1 MTDRIIRIKLDSRQ
15 AEQGIDRLDN
25 DMRGLGRTSDGIQT
39 KLTAVASALAAA
51 FSVQQITAYADAY
64 TNIQNRLRV
73 VTDSTEQLTRVTAS
87 LLQTANDTRA
97 SFDAT
102 SSVYATLAR
111 STEELNISEERLIA
125 ITKTINQTFAI
136 AGATADEAG
145 SAIRQL
151 SQGLASGALRGDEF
165 NAVAENS
172 PGILRAIAKETK
184 LTIGQLRDFA
194 SEGNI
199 TAELLI
205 RSVEN
210 YSTVVQS
217 EFDKTN
223 RTFQQSAVVA
233 KNNATAFVGSSKLVQ
248 GATEAAGN
256 ALVNFSENLETAS
269 QAIVAITAV
278 IAGRYAAGLV
288 AANAAAIQLAVGV
301 ATGNAS
307 LITGAK
313 AAAGKAAAVAQSAA
327 ADLAAAQASAA
338 VTAAERARFAAV
350 QASIKADL
358 ELETVRLRAQISD
371 IGRQQSIQR
380 LTALRLELAA
390 ATTGLARAE
399 AAAAASEAAVA
410 ASANAAA
417 AATTRLSVA
426 QSAATVSGRALGV
439 AQGGLSAALALVG
452 GPVGA
457 AILAAGGLAY
467 FVVQAISSQREAE
480 RLANSARGLN
490 SELEKT
496 NKIYEN
502 YQKTQQSAAEQAVSG
517 LGQSE
522 LQAQFSKSS
531 ALVEIYKK
539 RIDDLK
545 EAGASYAR
553 IADVEEKLKQEQL
566 TLEAINKAS
575 PQTAKGTQD
584 LAIRLADLAAQVNLT
599 SIEYSVFAER
609 QRLMKDGFSTNEI
622 DKYIESYRDLL
633 LLQEEGRAKTKTG
646 SDIDSLFSGS
656 DNLFSGSGSDSGQ
669 NDESTNRINERIA
682 ALKLETQTLGSE
694 LTLQQGIRQGFI
706 SQEQAQLDLQ
716 TANKIQNA
724 ITEREL
730 LLAEKT
736 ITKEQEMAAEMAFT
750 ANLIAITQSYEE
762 QKTDIARQQALTRM
776 QIESDTQQT
785 YLETTQIALGAL
797 TDLLGGS
804 TGAVKAL
811 KLLQAGANAFQ
822 IYAASETAAALILA
836 TPPGPVLNPS
846 LIGLANAVRIKGKI
860 SAGAVLAAGAAST
873 FGGGSSGGFSGGGGG
888 SSSPATLP
896 TTPQSAP
903 NVQTL
908 EIRGLDEIRD
918 ELRNQ
923 DGMVSTRFV
932 ATILDKISD
941 ANRIRGEG

>member
-1 MTDRIIRIKLDSRQ
+1 MDRIIRIKLDSRQ

-102 SSVYATLAR
+102 SSLYSTLAR
-111 STEELNISEERLIA
+111 STEELAISEERLIA
-125 ITKTINQTFAI
+125 ITKTVNQSFAVS
-136 AGATADEAG
+136 GASADEAAN
-145 SAIRQL
+145 AIRQL
-151 SQGLASGALRGDEF
+151 SQGLAAGALRGDEF
-165 NAVAENS
+165 NSVAEQA
-172 PGILRAIAKETK
+172 PGILRAVANETGK
-184 LTIGQLRDFA
+184 SVGQLREFA
-194 SEGNI
+194 AEGGI

-205 RSVEN
+205 RAIEN
-210 YSTVVQS
+210 YSDVVQS

-233 KNNATAFVGSSKLVQ
+233 KNNATAFVGSSKLIQ

-269 QAIVAITAV
+269 QVIVAITAV

-313 AAAGKAAAVAQSAA
+313 AAAGKAVAVAQSAA
-327 ADLAAAQASAA
+327 ADLAAAQASAVA
-338 VTAAERARFAAV
+338 TAAERARFVAV

-358 ELETVRLRAQISD
+358 ELETVRLRAQVSD
-371 IGRQQSIQR
+371 VGRQQSIQR

-399 AAAAASEAAVA
+399 AAAAASEAAVT

-439 AQGGLSAALALVG
+439 AQSGLSAALALVG

-457 AILAAGGLAY
+457 AILAAGGLVY
-467 FVVQAISSQREAE
+467 FVTQAISSQREAE
-480 RLANSARGLN
+480 RLANAARGLN

-496 NKIYEN
+496 NEIYEN
-502 YQKTQQSAAEQAVSG
+502 YQKSQKSAAEQAVSG
-517 LGQSE
+517 LGQQE

-566 TLEAINKAS
+566 TLDAINKTS

-584 LAIRLADLAAQVNLT
+584 LALRLADLAAQVNLT

-609 QRLMKDGFSTNEI
+609 QRLIKDGFSTTEI
-622 DKYIESYRDLL
+622 DKYIESYRALL
-633 LLQEEGRAKTKTG
+633 LLQESNRAKAKTG

-656 DNLFSGSGSDSGQ
+656 DNLFSGSAPSAPTQESDTSA
-669 NDESTNRINERIA
+669 RINERIA
-682 ALKLETQTLGSE
+682 GLRQETALIQQELLLRKGVQDGLISEELMGLQMQTSAKIL
-694 LTLQQGIRQGFI
+694 
-706 SQEQAQLDLQ
+706 QAQ
-716 TANKIQNA
+716 
-724 ITEREL
+724 TEREL
-730 LLAEKT
+730 LFAEQTLTNEQKLATEAAYQ
-736 ITKEQEMAAEMAFT
+736 EQVTAIAQEYAQRRQEVERAEMMTRIGLTESFASSAISVISAFSSKSFQAQKNAAIAT
-750 ANLIAITQSYEE
+750 GLVNIGAGVAKALNNPYPANL
-762 QKTDIARQQALTRM
+762 
-776 QIESDTQQT
+776 
-785 YLETTQIALGAL
+785 G
-797 TDLLGGS
+797 
-804 TGAVKAL
+804 
-811 KLLQAGANAFQ
+811 F
-822 IYAASETAAALILA
+822 AAAVAAQGASLIN
-836 TPPGPVLNPS
+836 TIKSVNPS
-846 LIGLANAVRIKGKI
+846 GQ
-860 SAGAVLAAGAAST
+860 S
-873 FGGGSSGGFSGGGGG
+873 GSSFSGGGAA
-888 SSSPATLP
+888 SLP
-896 TTPQSAP
+896 TQPQAAPVVGNFEIAGLSALQEQLDRLDP
-903 NVQTL
+903 DEVLPVSFTRRLVASLSSVQRL
-908 EIRGLDEIRD
+908 EG
-918 ELRNQ
+918 
-923 DGMVSTRFV
+923 G
-932 ATILDKISD
+932 A
-941 ANRIRGEG
+941 

>member
-1 MTDRIIRIKLDSRQ
+1 MDRIIRIRLDARQ

-102 SSVYATLAR
+102 SSLYSTLAR
-111 STEELNISEERLIA
+111 STEELAISEERLIA
-125 ITKTINQTFAI
+125 ITKTVNQSFAVS
-136 AGATADEAG
+136 GATADEAAN
-145 SAIRQL
+145 AIRQL
-151 SQGLASGALRGDEF
+151 SQGLAAGALRGDEF
-165 NAVAENS
+165 NSVAEQA
-172 PGILRAIAKETK
+172 PGILRAVAAETGK
-184 LTIGQLRDFA
+184 SVGQLREFA
-194 SEGNI
+194 AEGGI

-205 RSVEN
+205 RAIEN
-210 YSTVVQS
+210 YSDVVQS
-217 EFDKTN
+217 EFEKTN

-313 AAAGKAAAVAQSAA
+313 AAAGKAAAMVQSAA
-327 ADLAAAQASAA
+327 ADVAAAEAALVSA
-338 VTAAERARFAAV
+338 AAERARFVAV
-350 QASIKADL
+350 QTSIKADL

-399 AAAAASEAAVA
+399 AAQ
-410 ASANAAA
+410 AAA
-417 AATTRLSVA
+417 AKVADAANLTSVDSLNKLDEANKKASLSSRA
-426 QSAATVSGRALGV
+426 FSGAM
-439 AQGGLSAALALVG
+439 ALVG

-457 AILAAGGLAY
+457 AILAAGGLAF
-467 FVVQAISSQREAE
+467 FVTQAISSQREAE
-480 RLANSARGLN
+480 RLANTARGLN

-502 YQKTQQSAAEQAVSG
+502 YQKTQRSAAEQALTG
-517 LGQSE
+517 LGQPE

-531 ALVEIYKK
+531 ALIEIYKK

-545 EAGASYAR
+545 QAGASYAR
-553 IADVEEKLKQEQL
+553 IAEVEEKLKQEQL
-566 TLEAINKAS
+566 TLDAINKTS

-584 LAIRLADLAAQVNLT
+584 LALKLGDLAAQVNLT

-609 QRLMKDGFSTNEI
+609 QRLIKDGFGTAEI
-622 DKYIESYRDLL
+622 DRYIESYRALL
-633 LLQEEGRAKTKTG
+633 LLQEDGRAKAKTG

-656 DNLFSGSGSDSGQ
+656 DNLFSGSRPDDSGQ
-669 NDESTNRINERIA
+669 SDESTNRINERIA

-694 LTLQQGIRQGFI
+694 LSLQQGIRQGFI

-716 TANKIQNA
+716 TANKIQQA
-724 ITEREL
+724 VTEREL

-736 ITKEQEMAAEMAFT
+736 ITEQQRLETESAFN

-762 QKTDIARQQALTRM
+762 QKTEIARQQALTRM

-873 FGGGSSGGFSGGGGG
+873 FGGGGSSGSFSGGGGG
-888 SSSPATLP
+888 PSTPATLP
-896 TTPQSAP
+896 TQPQAAQT
-903 NVQTL
+903 VQTL

>member
-1 MTDRIIRIKLDSRQ
+1 MDRIIRIKLDSRQ

-102 SSVYATLAR
+102 SSLYSTLAR
-111 STEELNISEERLIA
+111 STEELAISEERLIA
-125 ITKTINQTFAI
+125 ITKTVNQSFAVS
-136 AGATADEAG
+136 GASADEAAN
-145 SAIRQL
+145 AIRQL
-151 SQGLASGALRGDEF
+151 SQGLAAGALRGDEF
-165 NAVAENS
+165 NSVAEQA
-172 PGILRAIAKETK
+172 PGILRAVAAETGK
-184 LTIGQLRDFA
+184 SVGQLREFA
-194 SEGNI
+194 AEGGI

-205 RSVEN
+205 RAIEN
-210 YSTVVQS
+210 YSDTVQS

-223 RTFQQSAVVA
+223 RTFQQSTVVA
-233 KNNATAFVGSSKLVQ
+233 QNNATAFIGSSELVKQ
-248 GATEAAGN
+248 ATSEAGN
-256 ALVNFSENLETAS
+256 ALVFLSQNLEALSNTF
-269 QAIVAITAV
+269 ITVSAV
-278 IAGRYAAGLV
+278 VAGRYVV
-288 AANAAAIQLAVGV
+288 AMG
-301 ATGNAS
+301 
-307 LITGAK
+307 
-313 AAAGKAAAVAQSAA
+313 AAAVAAVASTKATISATIA
-327 ADLAAAQASAA
+327 ENAQAQAA
-338 VTAAERARFAAV
+338 FFAANGIKV
-350 QASIKADL
+350 KDIAVKQA
-358 ELETVRLRAQISD
+358 TIS
-371 IGRQQSIQR
+371 QVAYA
-380 LTALRLELAA
+380 TALRASSAAMSFLAGPAGLILLAA
-390 ATTGLARAE
+390 SAFLVFANNSEQARIESEKSVTVNELLTQSYDDLTQAQIRNTKFVVEQKIKELEQQQAAIQKTADLTNDLSQAE
-399 AAAAASEAAVA
+399 ARSFAAFTGAKVGVDELGNAADAAASKVD
-410 ASANAAA
+410 
-417 AATTRLSVA
+417 
-426 QSAATVSGRALGV
+426 
-439 AQGGLSAALALVG
+439 GL
-452 GPVGA
+452 
-457 AILAAGGLAY
+457 
-467 FVVQAISSQREAE
+467 Q
-480 RLANSARGLN
+480 
-490 SELEKT
+490 
-496 NKIYEN
+496 
-502 YQKTQQSAAEQAVSG
+502 
-517 LGQSE
+517 
-522 LQAQFSKSS
+522 
-531 ALVEIYKK
+531 
-539 RIDDLK
+539 
-545 EAGASYAR
+545 
-553 IADVEEKLKQEQL
+553 
-566 TLEAINKAS
+566 
-575 PQTAKGTQD
+575 
-584 LAIRLADLAAQVNLT
+584 
-599 SIEYSVFAER
+599 
-609 QRLMKDGFSTNEI
+609 
-622 DKYIESYRDLL
+622 
-633 LLQEEGRAKTKTG
+633 
-646 SDIDSLFSGS
+646 SDIDKLNARLGELNNAKPAEAISKSAETEFERLRSLASGINSLFSG
-656 DNLFSGSGSDSGQ
+656 DLNLFGSEQPQS
-669 NDESTNRINERIA
+669 DESANRINERIA
-682 ALKLETQTLGSE
+682 AIKLETQTLGSE
-694 LTLQQGIRQGFI
+694 LSLQQGIRQGFI

-716 TANKIQNA
+716 TANKIQQA

-736 ITKEQEMAAEMAFT
+736 ITDQQRLETESAFN

-762 QKTDIARQQALTRM
+762 QKTEIARQQALTRM

-822 IYAASETAAALILA
+822 IFAASETAAALILA

-873 FGGGSSGGFSGGGGG
+873 FGGGGSSGGFSGGGGG

-903 NVQTL
+903 QVQTL